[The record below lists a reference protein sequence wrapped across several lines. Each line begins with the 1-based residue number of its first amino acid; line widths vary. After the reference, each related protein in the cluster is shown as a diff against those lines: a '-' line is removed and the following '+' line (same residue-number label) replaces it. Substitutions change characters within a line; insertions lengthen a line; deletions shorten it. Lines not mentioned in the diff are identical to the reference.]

1 MKILINKPDTK
12 SDCSEKTAK
21 LLQSL
26 TPQNSKFNIQEH
38 GNINNTDI
46 LVKGNFKPVEFVIE
60 HLIQITAFIS
70 LAFIILIFI
79 FVFREASSIFNQNTF
94 QSSDIIGPSE
104 TYGEEMLNESDQST
118 AIKEP
123 LNYTNESKQSFWDL
137 LGSIWQP
144 VSLQPKFGIWPL
156 FLGSIKVA
164 FISLFFSAPIAI
176 LAALYTTMF
185 APDSV
190 KETVKPVIE
199 ILAGFPSVVI
209 GFFAIIIIAS
219 LLQNIFGYQY
229 RLNAFVGGVAL
240 SIAIIPVI
248 FTISEDAL
256 KAVPKSYI
264 EASFALGAEKWE
276 TVLFVVLPAALPGVF
291 AAILLGI
298 GRAIGETMIVLMAT
312 GNAAFSTLSPFDPV
326 RTMSATI
333 GAEMAEVVFGDFHY
347 GVLFF
352 IGIILFVISFLI
364 NFTAEIFVRQL
375 VMRRFK

>member
-1 MKILINKPDTK
+1 MKILIKKPDTK
-12 SDCSEKTAK
+12 SDCSEK
-21 LLQSL
+21 LLQSHS
-26 TPQNSKFNIQEH
+26 PQDSKFNIQEY
-38 GNINNTDI
+38 GIFNNTDI
-46 LVKGNFKPVEFVIE
+46 LVKGNFNPGEFLIE

-79 FVFREASSIFNQNTF
+79 FVFREASSIFKQDTVRTSEF
-94 QSSDIIGPSE
+94 VEASE
-104 TYGEEMLNESDQST
+104 TYGEEMLNESDRS
-118 AIKEP
+118 ASIKEL
-123 LNYTNESKQSFWDL
+123 LNNTQESKQSFWDL

-156 FLGSIKVA
+156 FLSSLKVA
-164 FISLFFSAPIAI
+164 FISLLFSAPIAI
-176 LAALYTTMF
+176 LSALYTTMF
-185 APDSV
+185 APDFV
-190 KETVKPVIE
+190 KETVKPLIE

-209 GFFAIIIIAS
+209 GFFAIMFIAS
-219 LLQNIFGYQY
+219 LLQNFFGYQY
-229 RLNAFVGGVAL
+229 RLNAFVGGLAL

-256 KAVPKSYI
+256 KSVPKSYI
-264 EASFALGAEKWE
+264 DASLALGAEKWE
-276 TVLFVVLPAALPGVF
+276 TALFVVLPAALPGVF

-312 GNAAFSTLSPFDPV
+312 GNAAFSTLSPFDPA

-352 IGIILFVISFLI
+352 IGIILFAISFLI

-375 VMRRFK
+375 VMRRFR